1 MAKQKQLTPEQ
12 LAELAKV
19 VSFYRV
25 LKPISFKGSRIEGG
39 QYIQM
44 EAGEAD
50 NIGKDYLVK
59 EDPSSPEEVGP
70 KDESVLTG
78 TYEDDEVE
86 SDESDEDESDEDE
99 DLDES
104 DEDEPA
110 KTGKKK

>member
-1 MAKQKQLTPEQ
+1 VLKKD
-12 LAELAKV
+12 AKV

-59 EDPSSPEEVGP
+59 ETPNSPEQVGP

-78 TYEDDEVE
+78 EYEDE
-86 SDESDEDESDEDE
+86 DEDELDDEESDEDE
-99 DLDES
+99 DEIQEPKK
-104 DEDEPA
+104 EDNPVE
-110 KTGKKK
+110 TGKVK